1 MGLAHPISQ
10 YDSVQTWVQGLREQW
25 GEEPVGLEGRFD
37 VLRRFCE
44 FADRDPDALIAECT
58 REVESGKRIRIK
70 ARRLYSDK
78 IAEFQAA
85 AAGDARQQGRAG
97 NTVRS
102 FFIHNGIFMQA
113 GVQA

>member
-1 MGLAHPISQ
+1 MGPARPISEYATAQ
-10 YDSVQTWVQGLREQW
+10 AWVQGLREQW
-25 GEEPVGLEGRFD
+25 GEEPSGLQERFEL
-37 VLRRFCE
+37 LRRFCE
-44 FADRDPDALIAECT
+44 FVDRDPDALISECT

-70 ARRLYSDK
+70 ARRLYSQK

-85 AAGDARQQGRAG
+85 AGGNVRQQGRAG

>member
-1 MGLAHPISQ
+1 VGPAKETADYP
-10 YDSVQTWVQGLREQW
+10 SVHTWRQGLTEQW
-25 GEEPVGLEGRFD
+25 GEEPAN
-37 VLRRFCE
+37 
-44 FADRDPDALIAECT
+44 FADRVATLHSFCAFVESDPDAMIEECT

-70 ARRLYSDK
+70 ARRKYSEK

-85 AAGDARQQGRAG
+85 APGDGRAQARAA

-113 GVQA
+113 GLSD